1 LEEAKKTAKLV
12 GFTGEPKEIR
22 IGVYEFSDLVS
33 NKKMTINV
41 LTGNF
46 DISYPYLSDQL
57 LLSPDDMPSKE
68 EAVNYAKNYLDQ
80 AGKLFTDLD
89 SGEKKTSFW
98 KIATDGLKSVNGLS
112 EANLVRVDFF
122 RNQLDEDKKIVSDE
136 FDRSTVSV
144 LVSGSSVQSK
154 RIVEVNYRYINID
167 TQTPSTYP
175 IKTAQAAY
183 EDMEKGY
190 YWPAKN
196 IDKKEVVIRK
206 VSLAYFEPVSATQF
220 LQPVYVFEGDG
231 GFTAYVPA
239 VTDKYLQ

>member
-1 LEEAKKTAKLV
+1 MNSLTEVAYQSRRIIKYGGLSLIAFSLIWWMGSLAIKLYLVAFPPYIAPTVRFGILPKMVFPEKEFEKKTFSLELSNDNWPKFPDQSKVFMIYRSKSIIGALEEAKKTAKLV

-89 SGEKKTSFW
+89 SG
-98 KIATDGLKSVNGLS
+98 
-112 EANLVRVDFF
+112 
-122 RNQLDEDKKIVSDE
+122 DE
-136 FDRSTVSV
+136 FLENSD
-144 LVSGSSVQSK
+144 
-154 RIVEVNYRYINID
+154 
-167 TQTPSTYP
+167 
-175 IKTAQAAY
+175 
-183 EDMEKGY
+183 
-190 YWPAKN
+190 
-196 IDKKEVVIRK
+196 
-206 VSLAYFEPVSATQF
+206 
-220 LQPVYVFEGDG
+220 
-231 GFTAYVPA
+231 
-239 VTDKYLQ
+239 